1 MRLVVITG
9 LSGAGKTFALH
20 SFEDAGYY
28 AVDNLPP
35 RLLPSLAEY
44 CREAGH
50 GKAAVVVDARAGV
63 AFRQLPVVLQEMQRS
78 GDTTELLFLDATDE
92 ILIRRY
98 KETRRP
104 HPLLTEQTEGGIQGA
119 IHAERTIMQIARALA
134 DRVLDTSTLTVSQ
147 LREVIHVA
155 YAGEPRPGMLITITS
170 FGFKHGVPGDAD
182 LVFDVRFL
190 VNPHYVPELRSRDGR
205 DPEVATYV
213 HADPRTRAFQDRM
226 TDLIRF
232 ALPQYQQE
240 GKAYVNIAI
249 GCTGGKHRS
258 VVLAEDLATLLRQE
272 RYRVVVLHRDVERER
287 AQADAELG
295 REAEEDTLALR
306 AGSEWAPDAMEAS

>member
-44 CREAGH
+44 CRGAGY
-50 GKAAVVVDARAGV
+50 GKAAVVVDARAGA
-63 AFRQLPVVLQEMQRS
+63 AFQQLPAMLQEMQRS
-78 GDTTELLFLDATDE
+78 GTTTELLFLDATDE
-92 ILIRRY
+92 ILVRRY

-119 IHAERTIMQIARALA
+119 IHAERTIMRSARALA

-155 YAGEPRPGMLITITS
+155 YAEEARPGMLITVTS

-190 VNPHYVPELRSRDGR
+190 VNPHYVPELRLRDGR

-226 TDLIRF
+226 VDLIRF

-258 VVLAEDLATLLRQE
+258 VVLAEDLAAMLRQE
-272 RYRVVVLHRDVERER
+272 RYRVAVLHRDVERER
-287 AQADAELG
+287 AQTEVELG
-295 REAEEDTLALR
+295 YEAEEDTLALSV
-306 AGSEWAPDAMEAS
+306 GSDRVPEETEAS